1 MDSHVARCW
10 AQAFARNKTVNCC
23 LQEIPTAPHRA
34 LQLTQ
39 IVTNDKN
46 AHGEH
51 KPCVLAR
58 ALDTWRCPV
67 SAFGEQMLA
76 RYASVTE
83 LLAAQSS
90 AQLRKHV
97 IFSRKDD
104 FTKTMALDPMRES
117 AAVAMEAAGHMC
129 RPDKHQAMTEGE
141 PRLRIASRIF
151 HGLRHSVARELAFK
165 HPMAADNLSILL
177 HHKSS
182 R

>member
-1 MDSHVARCW
+1 M
-10 AQAFARNKTVNCC
+10 
-23 LQEIPTAPHRA
+23 
-34 LQLTQ
+34 
-39 IVTNDKN
+39 
-46 AHGEH
+46 
-51 KPCVLAR
+51 
-58 ALDTWRCPV
+58 

-76 RYASVTE
+76 QYASVTE

-90 AQLRKHV
+90 AQLRKHI

-117 AAVAMEAAGHMC
+117 VAAAMEAAGHMC
-129 RPDKHQAMTEGE
+129 RPDKHQAMTEEE

-151 HGLRHSVARELAFK
+151 RGLRHSVARELAFK